1 MPLNAIASGALRFEV
16 RQPQYG
22 FFVDVSHISVRE
34 GRTILD
40 FPLPTLVIDLASLRT
55 GQNIPPGT
63 PLDVGVT
70 ATGRMTTVNLGGYY
84 RAVDQFLGTT
94 ETNASTYPRLL
105 VDPYLGLRL
114 VALSGSLD
122 FDVTLGPVVLEDLN
136 LSDSGVLVKPLLGT
150 RVGVELSDRWALG
163 LQGDISGLAIGADE
177 SFAWSVVAGWPL
189 GGTSSG

>member
-22 FFVDVSHISVRE
+22 FFVDVSHISVRQ

-40 FPLPTLVIDLASLRT
+40 FPLPTLVVDLASLRT

-150 RVGVELSDRWALG
+150 RVGVE
-163 LQGDISGLAIGADE
+163 
-177 SFAWSVVAGWPL
+177 VV
-189 GGTSSG
+189 

>member
-1 MPLNAIASGALRFEV
+1 V
-16 RQPQYG
+16 
-22 FFVDVSHISVRE
+22 V
-34 GRTILD
+34 
-40 FPLPTLVIDLASLRT
+40 
-55 GQNIPPGT
+55 
-63 PLDVGVT
+63 
-70 ATGRMTTVNLGGYY
+70 GGYY

-150 RVGVELSDRWALG
+150 RAGVELSGRWALG
-163 LQGDISGLAIGADE
+163 LAGRYLWAGDWGRRKFCLECCSRWASRGY
-177 SFAWSVVAGWPL
+177 
-189 GGTSSG
+189 